1 MGYNVKIGLQYY
13 WRKIFMK
20 ANANTDNEVK
30 KTRIDAD
37 SEIYNKNRSDKLED
51 GQFKEIFLTEKEYIE
66 VLFEQYDVEIV
77 TPKNKLI
84 NALKQGDYII
94 GINYNPFVLV
104 NVFHYENGMIEC
116 FKFTDGDDQFKTR
129 LKLVLEVAI
138 FTQTMSPTY
147 FEDTV
152 KAMSHYDDFIVCRK
166 GQLFDI

>member
-1 MGYNVKIGLQYY
+1 MKCNYKRNQNITYP
-13 WRKIFMK
+13 RKAIQI
-20 ANANTDNEVK
+20 V
-30 KTRIDAD
+30 
-37 SEIYNKNRSDKLED
+37 D

-84 NALKQGDYII
+84 NALKQGEYII
-94 GINYNPFVLV
+94 GIDYNPFVLV

>member
-1 MGYNVKIGLQYY
+1 MKCNYKRNQNITYP
-13 WRKIFMK
+13 RKAIQI
-20 ANANTDNEVK
+20 V
-30 KTRIDAD
+30 
-37 SEIYNKNRSDKLED
+37 D

-147 FEDTV
+147 FEDAV

>member
-1 MGYNVKIGLQYY
+1 MKCNYKRNQNITYP
-13 WRKIFMK
+13 RKAIQI
-20 ANANTDNEVK
+20 V
-30 KTRIDAD
+30 
-37 SEIYNKNRSDKLED
+37 D

-84 NALKQGDYII
+84 NALKEGDYII

>member
-1 MGYNVKIGLQYY
+1 MKCNYKRNQNITYP
-13 WRKIFMK
+13 RKAIQI
-20 ANANTDNEVK
+20 V
-30 KTRIDAD
+30 
-37 SEIYNKNRSDKLED
+37 D

-84 NALKQGDYII
+84 DALKQGDYII

>member
-1 MGYNVKIGLQYY
+1 MKCNYKRNQNITYP
-13 WRKIFMK
+13 RKAIQI
-20 ANANTDNEVK
+20 V
-30 KTRIDAD
+30 
-37 SEIYNKNRSDKLED
+37 D

>member
-1 MGYNVKIGLQYY
+1 MKCNYKRNQNITYP
-13 WRKIFMK
+13 RKAIQI
-20 ANANTDNEVK
+20 V
-30 KTRIDAD
+30 
-37 SEIYNKNRSDKLED
+37 D

-84 NALKQGDYII
+84 NALTQGDYII